1 MIGRL
6 EWGLESEQNPIL
18 VMIRKKVR
26 DFNYRD
32 RLLFPGDRILVAV
45 SGGPDSVAL
54 LHILY
59 DLRAKFQLHLEI
71 AHLQHGIRGDEA
83 KEDAKFVAGLAEQM
97 KVPIHLREVDM
108 PRIRSDAGKGNLEAM
123 ARDERYRFF
132 AEVMRERK
140 LNKVATAHTRD
151 DQAETVLMW
160 LLRGTGMKG
169 LGGMAP
175 QHQLRLA
182 SGDLTNSITIIRP
195 LLNVSKLEILSYLED
210 HKFAYRIDRTNED
223 TTLLRNWIRRELL
236 PSIQQR
242 AGEDFP
248 ARLSH
253 EAELLRDEDRYLDR
267 LATKSLDAIRDANGL
282 NRLALLREATALQR
296 RILRLWIA
304 HTRGHL
310 RGLEFVHIEELR
322 RLIEHGAPQAR
333 LSIPGGWELVREYET
348 LKLEKRT
355 RGSTRIC
362 YSYKFDAG
370 TTLRIP
376 EAGYEFHSESTSP
389 NLVQFPTSA
398 MEAVFDAACLSGPLT
413 VRNFRRGDRFQP
425 LGMGGHKKVKELFIE
440 KKVPLS
446 LRARLPILVIGAEIL
461 WIPGYARSEV
471 GRVSES
477 TTAVLQVKA
486 ITFTS

>member
-1 MIGRL
+1 MTLQREIR
-6 EWGLESEQNPIL
+6 EFAAKHES
-18 VMIRKKVR
+18 
-26 DFNYRD
+26 FSHS
-32 RLLFPGDRILVAV
+32 DRILVAV

-54 LHILY
+54 LHLF
-59 DLRAKFQLHLEI
+59 DALRDEFSLHVEV

-83 KEDAKFVAGLAEQM
+83 KEDAKFVAELAEQM
-97 KVPIHLREVDM
+97 KLPFHLKEVDV
-108 PRIRSDAGKGNLEAM
+108 PRIRNDAGKGNLEAM

-140 LNKVATAHTRD
+140 LDKVATAHTRD

-160 LLRGTGMKG
+160 LLRGSGMKG

-175 QHQLRLA
+175 LHQLRLA
-182 SGDLTNSITIIRP
+182 SGDSTDSITIIRP
-195 LLNVSKLEILSYLED
+195 LLSVSKIEILNYLAEN
-210 HKFAYRIDRTNED
+210 KFDYRIDRTNED

-236 PSIQQR
+236 PLIQQR

-248 ARLSH
+248 GRLSH
-253 EAELLRDEDRYLDR
+253 EAELLRDEDRYLDE
-267 LATKSLDAIRDANGL
+267 LAIRSLDATRAPMGI
-282 NRLALLREATALQR
+282 NRSALLREPAALQR

-304 HTRGHL
+304 QRRGHL

-322 RLIEHGAPQAR
+322 RLIEHGPPQAR
-333 LSIPGGWELVREYET
+333 LSIPGGWELIREYET
-348 LKLEKRT
+348 LRLEKRT
-355 RGSTRIC
+355 RGSTRVC

-376 EAGYEFHSESTSP
+376 EAGYELHSEYISP
-389 NLVQFPTSA
+389 PAGRLPSSE
-398 MEAVFDAACLSGPLT
+398 MEAVFDTSCLSGPLI
-413 VRNFRRGDRFQP
+413 VRNFRHGDRFQP

-440 KKVPLS
+440 RKVPLS
-446 LRARLPILVIGAEIL
+446 IRARLPILIIGSEIL

-477 TTAVLQVKA
+477 TMAVLQVKA